1 MNRIKFLQDKRK
13 KVRRISLNDELCTV
27 MKETIGVISNHTHI
41 LQKHRIPGDH
51 EKNWPVIADFKN
63 VKVIKHRAN

>member
-1 MNRIKFLQDKRK
+1 
-13 KVRRISLNDELCTV
+13 
-27 MKETIGVISNHTHI
+27 MKETIGVISNPTHI
-41 LQKHRIPGDH
+41 SQIHRIPGDH